1 MILVVNTG
9 IYTIQ
14 FLLPGVLIVVSC
26 VQDENELL
34 LKNMTKNTCIHSGIY
49 ALLIIFIYMLEI

>member
-1 MILVVNTG
+1 MVNTG

-34 LKNMTKNTCIHSGIY
+34 LKNITKNTGIHNGIY
-49 ALLIIFIYMLEI
+49 ALLIIVV

>member
-34 LKNMTKNTCIHSGIY
+34 LKNMTKNTGIHNGIY
-49 ALLIIFIYMLEI
+49 ALLIIVV